1 MKDTIYKDKR
11 RATGY
16 QIKASHYEC
25 WNLSKR
31 YSGILMKNLD
41 SRDLYTICRSI
52 SGEYLNELTGNNLS
66 LEGNHIQVW
75 QTMINTVKKGDHS
88 IASIRLLHQTN
99 CQRAG

>member
-1 MKDTIYKDKR
+1 MKDTIQKDKR
-11 RATGY
+11 RAKGY

-31 YSGILMKNLD
+31 YSEILMKNLD

-66 LEGNHIQVW
+66 LEGKHIQVW